1 MVSLVLHVHHLAMK
15 HQNDTANTTAM
26 DAISALAN
34 IVSTTAVDDTSK
46 KTDWSRKKTRV
57 LVCLRRKED
66 GTKLPLFILFIGA
79 KQETTSLYKEIK
91 AVA

>member
-1 MVSLVLHVHHLAMK
+1 MK

-46 KTDWSRKKTRV
+46 KTDWSRKKTSV

-79 KQETTSLYKEIK
+79 KRETTSLYKEIK

>member
-1 MVSLVLHVHHLAMK
+1 MK
-15 HQNDTANTTAM
+15 HQNDAANTRAM
-26 DAISALAN
+26 DATSALTN

-46 KTDWSRKKTRV
+46 RNCGSKENWSGKKTRV
-57 LVCLRRKED
+57 LFCLRRKED
-66 GTKLPLFILFIGA
+66 GTKLLLFIVFIGA

>member
-1 MVSLVLHVHHLAMK
+1 MK
-15 HQNDTANTTAM
+15 HQNDAANTTAM
-26 DAISALAN
+26 GATSTLAN

-46 KTDWSRKKTRV
+46 KNCGSKKDWSRKKTCV

-66 GTKLPLFILFIGA
+66 GTKLPLFIVFIGA